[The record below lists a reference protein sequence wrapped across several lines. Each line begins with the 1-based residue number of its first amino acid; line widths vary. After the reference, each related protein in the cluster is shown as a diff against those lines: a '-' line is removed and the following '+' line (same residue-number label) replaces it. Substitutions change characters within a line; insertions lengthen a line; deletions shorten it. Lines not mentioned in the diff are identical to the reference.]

1 MLLNDLGRLNVGLF
15 SVLVVVPL
23 GPVSVQ
29 SQSVILLFVFEV
41 SLGVSVNGPQES
53 LGSMNPALGLAYSV
67 RSTVSAC
74 VHPESE
80 VTVSE
85 SWYCWL
91 LLGHCRSLNPSVG
104 LLELL
109 PVSVA
114 NEVNVPLVSMYQL

>member
-1 MLLNDLGRLNVGLF
+1 MVPSGL
-15 SVLVVVPL
+15 S
-23 GPVSVQ
+23 SVQ
-29 SQSVILLFVFEV
+29 RQWVMLLFVFEV
-41 SLGVSVNGPQES
+41 SLGVSVKGPQES
-53 LGSMNPALGLAYSV
+53 VGSMNPALGLAYSV

-74 VHPESE
+74 VHPASE

-91 LLGHCRSLNPSVG
+91 LLGHCRSPNPSVG

-114 NEVNVPLVSMYQL
+114 NEVKVPLASMYQL